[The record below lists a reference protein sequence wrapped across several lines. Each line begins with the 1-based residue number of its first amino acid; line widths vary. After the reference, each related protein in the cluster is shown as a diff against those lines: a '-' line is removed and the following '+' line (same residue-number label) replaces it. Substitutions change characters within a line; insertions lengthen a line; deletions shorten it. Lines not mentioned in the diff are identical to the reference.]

1 MPILRAVCPECKAG
15 MKSGSPAGF
24 AEGQTI
30 ECPKCGTYFAVEEAP
45 AAKAPAAKPAAK
57 PRPKDDDEDDRP
69 AKKKARRDDDEDD
82 RPAKKKARRDDDE
95 DEDDDEDDRP
105 KKKKKGKK
113 SKDEKSYKSSPVRF
127 IVLGVLVLI
136 MLVGAF
142 FLYQKWEKEK
152 EEANKPV
159 PISNPDEDLT
169 KPIRPDPNAR
179 TPRK

>member
-1 MPILRAVCPECKAG
+1 

-57 PRPKDDDEDDRP
+57 PRPK
-69 AKKKARRDDDEDD
+69 DDDEDD

-159 PISNPDEDLT
+159 PISNPDEDLA

>member
-57 PRPKDDDEDDRP
+57 PRPK
-69 AKKKARRDDDEDD
+69 DDDEDD

>member
-57 PRPKDDDEDDRP
+57 PRPK
-69 AKKKARRDDDEDD
+69 DDDEDD

-159 PISNPDEDLT
+159 PISNPDEDLA